1 MADCARAPRLPPIG
15 RTGSCQIERCYLKL
29 ILVLVVLIEGFVEF
43 STGVSDIW
51 RSTTC
56 LATTAV
62 CVAMLLLMSIT
73 EKDDAE

>member
-1 MADCARAPRLPPIG
+1 
-15 RTGSCQIERCYLKL
+15 LKL

-62 CVAMLLLMSIT
+62 CVALLLIMSIT
-73 EKDDAE
+73 EKDDEK

>member
-1 MADCARAPRLPPIG
+1 M
-15 RTGSCQIERCYLKL
+15 KL

-62 CVAMLLLMSIT
+62 CIVLLLFMSIT
-73 EKDDAE
+73 EER